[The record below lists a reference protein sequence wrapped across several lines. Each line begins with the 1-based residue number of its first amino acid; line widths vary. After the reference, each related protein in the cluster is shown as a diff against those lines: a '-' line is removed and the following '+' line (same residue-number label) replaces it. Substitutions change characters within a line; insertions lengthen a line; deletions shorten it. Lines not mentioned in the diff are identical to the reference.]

1 MKTEYHSMSKVSTT
15 SHYNS
20 NALGSVIRILRENC
34 QLTQAELGNLSSF
47 STAEISKL
55 ENGERKKV
63 PIESL
68 IRIAPHLNVSL
79 DYLLL
84 GCIDD
89 YKSDRERFYD
99 FNGHEIDLYQIAK
112 NIYNIDSSLLLLLS
126 SPDFLA
132 DKETISFF
140 KEWLDFKSSIDN
152 APEENGI
159 LKKIF
164 NEFKD
169 YCFRFIQTLSHSST
183 TDPTAIKQD
192 ENCNKFTPLKG
203 DTV

>member
-1 MKTEYHSMSKVSTT
+1 MERKYHSMSKVSAT
-15 SHYNS
+15 SHYDS
-20 NALGSVIRILRENC
+20 KALGSTIRILREHC

-55 ENGERKKV
+55 EKGERKKV

-89 YKSDRERFYD
+89 YKSDREHFYD
-99 FNGHEIDLYQIAK
+99 FNGDEIDLYQIAK

-126 SPDFLA
+126 SPDFLT

-152 APEENGI
+152 VLEENGI

-164 NEFKD
+164 NEFKN
-169 YCFRFIQTLSHSST
+169 YCFRFIQTLSRSSS
-183 TDPTAIKQD
+183 DPTVINQG
-192 ENCNKFTPLKG
+192 ENCNKFTPQKG
-203 DTV
+203 DAV